1 MGILILGV
9 TISSVWQKETINNLK
24 IGEEI
29 LLENY
34 SIKLKNVKEE
44 VKNNYIRMM
53 GNFKIFEN
61 NVEIGEIYSEK
72 RYYPVSQTV
81 TTEAGIMHK
90 FDKDIYI
97 VIGENI
103 SDNEWLI
110 KIYFNPFVSFIWLG
124 ALITVLGGIISLRKI

>member
-1 MGILILGV
+1 
-9 TISSVWQKETINNLK
+9 
-24 IGEEI
+24 
-29 LLENY
+29 
-34 SIKLKNVKEE
+34 
-44 VKNNYIRMM
+44 M

>member
-1 MGILILGV
+1 
-9 TISSVWQKETINNLK
+9 
-24 IGEEI
+24 
-29 LLENY
+29 
-34 SIKLKNVKEE
+34 
-44 VKNNYIRMM
+44 
-53 GNFKIFEN
+53 
-61 NVEIGEIYSEK
+61 
-72 RYYPVSQTV
+72 
-81 TTEAGIMHK
+81 MHK